1 MSLGY
6 CKVPEC
12 KRPVENRDTG
22 LCATH
27 SRAMRKIVSVPI
39 KKVAEKMAKKLDAY
53 AERRRA
59 FLHNKRC
66 AVFPVLKATEIHHKA
81 GRIGKM
87 LLNEKYWLAVSR
99 KGHVEI
105 EMNPAWAEKMG
116 FKISRLTELPKDT
129 I

>member
-1 MSLGY
+1 MMGY

-12 KRPVENRDTG
+12 GRPTENPDTG

-66 AVFPVLKATEIHHKA
+66 AVYPHLKATEIHHMRGRVGALLLDQRYWLPVSTEAHVRITNNPKWAIKA
-81 GRIGKM
+81 GYS
-87 LLNEKYWLAVSR
+87 L
-99 KGHVEI
+99 
-105 EMNPAWAEKMG
+105 P
-116 FKISRLTELPKDT
+116 RLTELPKDT